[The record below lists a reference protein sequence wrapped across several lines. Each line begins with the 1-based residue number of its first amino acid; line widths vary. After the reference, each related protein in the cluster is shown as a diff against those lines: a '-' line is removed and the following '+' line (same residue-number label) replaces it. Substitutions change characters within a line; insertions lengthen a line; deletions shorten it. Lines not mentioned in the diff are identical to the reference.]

1 MYSAVSV
8 GPSQL
13 RVSKSLR
20 TQSCAAQLTVSS
32 QRRSQSV
39 PVPIR
44 PPSIVTLLTSGAK
57 SKSEARFTSQAQSS
71 SAMTTITCALWR
83 PRTAQLREPWST
95 SARFTVQRGAHQCL
109 PQHRQRFLSVS
120 WSHHTHRNIL
130 VWISQHTRYAST
142 GCRQNRLS
150 GWAAQRVKSRRIVA
164 IMQVHLRWITIEAP
178 AESREEN
185 TWPPSLRT
193 GTAPRSSASGWRW
206 EVPCMPIPTGPLR
219 AVQVHGLSPQGPD
232 KMETA

>member
-1 MYSAVSV
+1 MSSVTRSGRCTRQFSV

-95 SARFTVQRGAHQCL
+95 SCAL
-109 PQHRQRFLSVS
+109 HRATRCAPVLASAPSEIPSVFLEPPHASKYPCVDLAT
-120 WSHHTHRNIL
+120 HTLCIHRL
-130 VWISQHTRYAST
+130 Q
-142 GCRQNRLS
+142 
-150 GWAAQRVKSRRIVA
+150 
-164 IMQVHLRWITIEAP
+164 
-178 AESREEN
+178 AE
-185 TWPPSLRT
+185 
-193 GTAPRSSASGWRW
+193 
-206 EVPCMPIPTGPLR
+206 
-219 AVQVHGLSPQGPD
+219 
-232 KMETA
+232 